1 MNWITIGYSRASNK
15 LLVYYVSKLMIFL
28 RFEAK
33 NTQYEKLKN
42 GTFQLVTPKI
52 IAYNDTVIK
61 VGRAV
66 VLHVQ
71 WKIISPILICKN
83 TEKD

>member
-1 MNWITIGYSRASNK
+1 
-15 LLVYYVSKLMIFL
+15 MIFL
-28 RFEAK
+28 RFKAK

-66 VLHVQ
+66 VLYVQ
-71 WKIISPILICKN
+71 
-83 TEKD
+83 

>member
-1 MNWITIGYSRASNK
+1 
-15 LLVYYVSKLMIFL
+15 MIFL

-33 NTQYEKLKN
+33 NTQYEQLKN

-71 WKIISPILICKN
+71 
-83 TEKD
+83 